1 MSLVDAFLS
10 LPEDENELRARTAR
24 AAKAK
29 ALIDDPIFRD
39 ALVAVRAGVVK
50 ELTTCRVN
58 DLDGLRQYRLMFE
71 LLDRIATAI
80 AQHIRTGQL
89 AEDALKRIGKPRMF
103 GRQ

>member
-10 LPEDENELRARTAR
+10 LPDDENELRARTAR

-29 ALIDDPIFRD
+29 VLIEDPIFRD

-50 ELTTCRVN
+50 NLTTCRID
-58 DLDGLRQYRLMFE
+58 DLDGLRQYRIMFE
-71 LLDRIATAI
+71 LLDQIASAI

-89 AEDALKRIGKPRMF
+89 ADDALKRIGKPRMF